1 MASQKDFKI
10 KNGLD
15 VAENV
20 NIAGTLTVGNTT
32 VSSVIDS
39 SQAISLVD
47 SSYVQLRQDYSYS
60 SLTGAPNVLDSA
72 NVNSLIDSGISLLID
87 GAPGALNTLN
97 ELAAALNDDS
107 NFATTI
113 TNQIAALPDSAQV
126 ITLAGNLVDSAY
138 VQARE
143 LGDASRGFSI
153 AMSIAL

>member
-72 NVNSLIDSGISLLID
+72 NVNSLIDSGINVLID

-97 ELAAALNDDS
+97 ELAAA
-107 NFATTI
+107 FK
-113 TNQIAALPDSAQV
+113 
-126 ITLAGNLVDSAY
+126 
-138 VQARE
+138 
-143 LGDASRGFSI
+143 
-153 AMSIAL
+153 